1 MKRRYRCWK
10 TCSQIRS
17 EINGKVQIFPAE
29 HPEYQRKNGNTGQT
43 GMAQTALNVEIEHL
57 ERLKAR
63 KREYEEE
70 SGGLLQGKLDLRA
83 IEENKEALLKMDS
96 LVAAQCIRVD
106 KAKENVEAARE
117 RMAEAMKERKMHETL
132 REKAFE
138 AFLQEEN
145 HAESKAID
153 ELTSYTYGQKK
164 PAGGLRQREDINGK
178 RKDSGRADNG

>member
-1 MKRRYRCWK
+1 MAKFRYSLQNILNIK
-10 TCSQIRS
+10 EKMETQAKQ
-17 EINGKVQIFPAE
+17 EF
-29 HPEYQRKNGNTGQT
+29 

-57 ERLKAR
+57 ERLKVR

-70 SGGLLQGKLDLRA
+70 SGGLLQGKLDLLA

-117 RMAEAMKERKMHETL
+117 RMTEAMKERKMHETL

-138 AFLQEEN
+138 TFLQEEN

-153 ELTSYTYGQKK
+153 ELISYTYGQKT
-164 PAGGLRQREDINGK
+164 RQ
-178 RKDSGRADNG
+178 A

>member
-1 MKRRYRCWK
+1 MAKFRYSLQNILNIK
-10 TCSQIRS
+10 EKMETQAKQ
-17 EINGKVQIFPAE
+17 EF
-29 HPEYQRKNGNTGQT
+29 

-57 ERLKAR
+57 ERLKA
-63 KREYEEE
+63 
-70 SGGLLQGKLDLRA
+70 RA

>member
-1 MKRRYRCWK
+1 MAKFRYSLQNILNIK
-10 TCSQIRS
+10 EKMETQAKQ
-17 EINGKVQIFPAE
+17 EFG
-29 HPEYQRKNGNTGQT
+29 T
-43 GMAQTALNVEIEHL
+43 AQAALNVEIEHL

-63 KREYEEE
+63 RREYEEE

-106 KAKENVEAARE
+106 KAKENV
-117 RMAEAMKERKMHETL
+117 
-132 REKAFE
+132 FE

-153 ELTSYTYGQKK
+153 ELTSYTYGQKS
-164 PAGGLRQREDINGK
+164 RQ
-178 RKDSGRADNG
+178 AD

>member
-1 MKRRYRCWK
+1 MAKFRYSLQNILNIK
-10 TCSQIRS
+10 EKMETQAKQ
-17 EINGKVQIFPAE
+17 EF
-29 HPEYQRKNGNTGQT
+29 

-57 ERLKAR
+57 ERLKVR

-70 SGGLLQGKLDLRA
+70 SGGLLQGKLDLLA

-117 RMAEAMKERKMHETL
+117 RMTEAMKERKMHETL

-145 HAESKAID
+145 HGESKAID
-153 ELTSYTYGQKK
+153 ELTSYTYGQKS
-164 PAGGLRQREDINGK
+164 RQ
-178 RKDSGRADNG
+178 AD

>member
-1 MKRRYRCWK
+1 MAKFRYSLQNILNIK
-10 TCSQIRS
+10 EKMETQAKQ
-17 EINGKVQIFPAE
+17 EF
-29 HPEYQRKNGNTGQT
+29 

-57 ERLKAR
+57 ERLKVR

-70 SGGLLQGKLDLRA
+70 SGGLLQGKLDLLA

-117 RMAEAMKERKMHETL
+117 RMTEAMKERKMHETL

-145 HAESKAID
+145 HA
-153 ELTSYTYGQKK
+153 
-164 PAGGLRQREDINGK
+164 
-178 RKDSGRADNG
+178 

>member
-1 MKRRYRCWK
+1 M
-10 TCSQIRS
+10 
-17 EINGKVQIFPAE
+17 
-29 HPEYQRKNGNTGQT
+29 
-43 GMAQTALNVEIEHL
+43 
-57 ERLKAR
+57 
-63 KREYEEE
+63 
-70 SGGLLQGKLDLRA
+70 QGKLNLRA

>member
-1 MKRRYRCWK
+1 M
-10 TCSQIRS
+10 S
-17 EINGKVQIFPAE
+17 EMDRNNGGFAPFQSE
-29 HPEYQRKNGNTGQT
+29 LEGGQEPL
-43 GMAQTALNVEIEHL
+43 GQ
-57 ERLKAR
+57 
-63 KREYEEE
+63 
-70 SGGLLQGKLDLRA
+70 
-83 IEENKEALLKMDS
+83 
-96 LVAAQCIRVD
+96 VD
-106 KAKENVEAARE
+106 KAKEIVEAARE